1 MSAIWGAI
9 DLEGNEI
16 PQEYAEIFHEAYR
29 DCVIDRTEISR
40 DGAVLMGCELQYF
53 TPEAEKEHLPFREE
67 DGSYFVADVYLDN
80 REELLCDPIFAGQV
94 REYGKQECGE
104 EEEQTAGELPDGEI
118 LRRFFRAYGKERLKE
133 VHGSFAFVS
142 FDAQNQVVSLAMD
155 HMANR
160 CLYYA
165 IIDEILYFSTL
176 LKPIADIHRGRLH
189 ENRKFL
195 QDFLAIPD
203 MRVALDDQATIYF
216 EIRHAAAG
224 EILSVGRGESAWE
237 KYWDP
242 LKEFRTDRGKTDEQ
256 YREELREKFGKAV
269 SRAMR
274 SDGEIGI
281 FLSGGLD
288 STAVASVASGQLKK
302 TEKQLYAYTMIPVF
316 GYSDDTGERVTV
328 DEQALVHETAQFL
341 GNVAEHYDSCEE
353 INAWDCM
360 ERQLRLLEG
369 PFKSLQNVMHLM
381 RLAEKARRDGC
392 RIVLNGQLGNDTIS
406 YGDQAGYLYEMFRYG
421 HWLRLRKELNSHSKY
436 FRYQKKKALLQIW
449 DRMTEKEQHESY
461 EQFMRETPLR
471 EYTKQ
476 QYLTLNCRPV
486 IRIRRQYLRLVM
498 DRMRFRQI
506 GDGETKM
513 SLYTGVLIKDPTR
526 DVDFFEWCLHLPT
539 EQFHKNC
546 TNRRLIYAYMDDI
559 MPPHILDQRLPK
571 GRQSADMFYRLE
583 EKKKEIYEDLHKMFC
598 ENGNSV
604 VDGQKM
610 LKILEANQTLF
621 HQKTKTENEKKI
633 MEKFL
638 FSYEICALFKI
649 FF

>member
-94 REYGKQECGE
+94 RGYGKQECGE
-104 EEEQTAGELPDGEI
+104 EEEQAAGELPDGEI

-224 EILSVGRGESAWE
+224 EILSVGRGESTWE

-242 LKEFRTDRGKTDEQ
+242 LKDFRTDRGKADEQ

-302 TEKQLYAYTMIPVF
+302 TGKQLYAYTMIPVF

-328 DEQALVHETAQFL
+328 DEKALVHETAQFL
-341 GNVAEHYDSCEE
+341 GNVVEHYDSCEE

-476 QYLTLNCRPV
+476 QYLTLNCRPI